1 MRSENGLAKPK
12 LGTRGVSRPYGL
24 EFVEV
29 GDIKTSAFCS
39 INRCGTVRETLAFLK
54 CQSVGGTV
62 LAVTIGGWHR
72 LNEHL
77 LFLKRVCRKM
87 WVEKFKRCVN
97 RWLAPFG
104 RRYRSA
110 DQ

>member
-62 LAVTIGGWHR
+62 CSYR
-72 LNEHL
+72 RPSN
-77 LFLKRVCRKM
+77 
-87 WVEKFKRCVN
+87 N
-97 RWLAPFG
+97 RWVAPFERTLALLEKSLSKNVG
-104 RRYRSA
+104 RKI
-110 DQ
+110 